1 MPVSILFCSDLPKN
15 IPKKTVRVKKMEP
28 TEVTICFEIKVLK
41 TDIPVQSKEEE
52 VWRDNMWKQILK
64 MQNIDNKI
72 PMDHTNNF
80 FNNILKEDF
89 KADVTDLKSAIAS
102 TICIEALGL
111 ISSNEEAKPQGG
123 LSAPASAPLNQ
134 LVEMELS

>member
-1 MPVSILFCSDLPKN
+1 
-15 IPKKTVRVKKMEP
+15 MEP

-41 TDIPVQSKEEE
+41 TDIPVQNKEEE
-52 VWRDNMWKQILK
+52 VWRDNIWKQIIK

-72 PMDHTNNF
+72 PMDHTNKF
-80 FNNILKEDF
+80 FDNILKEDF

-111 ISSNEEAKPQGG
+111 ISSNEEAKPQG
-123 LSAPASAPLNQ
+123 LSASAPLNQ